1 MPEPLQKEAKA
12 APHRR
17 LAALSIALLALLLLF
32 LLHRSF
38 QNRPAHCVGCQRK
51 LAHGWGH
58 LPLDQGSGEVAGG
71 DLLVPRSGGYTES
84 KHLGSLL
91 FCWEGLDF

>member
-1 MPEPLQKEAKA
+1 MPELPQKEAKA

-17 LAALSIALLALLLLF
+17 LAALSIALLALLILF

-51 LAHGWGH
+51 LAPGWGH
-58 LPLDQGSGEVAGG
+58 LPLDQGSKGRWLAD

-84 KHLGSLL
+84 KDLGSLV
-91 FCWEGLDF
+91 FC